1 MTVIL
6 AQGEHTVVLKGGH
19 HPDIDLIRTH
29 RVAEA
34 DHRQDPIIQEATHEA
49 GATVLQMTGIHG
61 EDLHLMIKDLLLK
74 AKVRRQDQRAQDLQA
89 L

>member
-19 HPDIDLIRTH
+19 HPGIDLIRTH

-34 DHRQDPIIQEATHEA
+34 DHRQDPIIQEATHVA
-49 GATVLQMTGIHG
+49 
-61 EDLHLMIKDLLLK
+61 
-74 AKVRRQDQRAQDLQA
+74 
-89 L
+89 